1 MLYCATLIEHW
12 TRCSAL
18 DRAEQSRAW
27 AEAATTAM
35 PGALW
40 SSVNSHAFHNRIRM
54 VMRITITIIVMVMVI
69 TSPY

>member
-1 MLYCATLIEHW
+1 MLYCATQSTGLGGSGRE
-12 TRCSAL
+12 
-18 DRAEQSRAW
+18 AEQSRAW